1 MTAPGVICAA
11 VLLGCILLRA
21 VRERHLHASMREL
34 FSAATKDGSL
44 KALPAVL
51 IIFYLF
57 FPTVSSLVFQALPS
71 SCDEPFQ
78 SASGVEYS
86 FLTADFEIDCNDL
99 SAYSSVLTLA
109 GIGFCLYTVGVPVL
123 YGLLLRR
130 VRHTLIAHRST
141 PLSEALTFLHRDYE
155 PQYYYWEIVELG
167 RKLFLV
173 GFAAQIRKG
182 SLLQIFVASC
192 VCLVYFMFKQLLSP
206 YKLIEDDY
214 FAVAIESTLTVCFIF
229 ALLLKMNELTA
240 AVVLSME
247 QTQKF
252 QINLFGL
259 GVGLLFCVLIG
270 LALLALVSI
279 QQVTA
284 AARGTQLLPQATP
297 VSVPCLTRARCERQC
312 PSSGSNSRTRRR
324 CSSCHSACTGT
335 SSSHSAHASEH
346 QNPSARPK
354 TGAPVCVLATV
365 SGAPDKT
372 SARPSSD
379 SSALCCRVRQPTSN
393 HCCSKNQKT
402 NYTCP
407 TVADASIFLDVDDL
421 KEIGALEQY
430 VEESSVIMIFVSKG
444 YFTSRSASRA
454 ASNPAEADQRMMP
467 LTLSGPQME
476 QTACASCATPCRRGS
491 RSRQCT
497 IRCEAVPLLR
507 PSRQMSAPLSFTP
520 STTST

>member
-1 MTAPGVICAA
+1 MQCLGLHAFTNKLALMMTAPGVICAA
-11 VLLGCILLRA
+11 VLLGCTLRRA
-21 VRERHLHASMREL
+21 VRERHLYASMREL
-34 FSAATKDGSL
+34 FSAAIKDGSL

-57 FPTVSSLVFQALPS
+57 FPTVSTLVFQALD
-71 SCDEPFQ
+71 CDEPFQ
-78 SASGVEYS
+78 SASGVTYS

-130 VRHTLIAHRST
+130 VRYTLIAHRST

-155 PQYYYWEIVELG
+155 PQYYYWEVVELG

-192 VCLVYFMFKQLLSP
+192 VCLVYFMFKQLMSP

-214 FAVAIESTLTVCFIF
+214 FAVAIESTMTVCFIF

-270 LALLALVSI
+270 LTLLAVVSI

-284 AARGTQLLPQATP
+284 AARGKQLQPQAAP

-335 SSSHSAHASEH
+335 SSSHSAHALEH
-346 QNPSARPK
+346 QNPALGLKRVHRPACLPQYLEHR
-354 TGAPVCVLATV
+354 TRPVR
-365 SGAPDKT
+365 D
-372 SARPSSD
+372 
-379 SSALCCRVRQPTSN
+379 
-393 HCCSKNQKT
+393 H
-402 NYTCP
+402 
-407 TVADASIFLDVDDL
+407 
-421 KEIGALEQY
+421 
-430 VEESSVIMIFVSKG
+430 
-444 YFTSRSASRA
+444 
-454 ASNPAEADQRMMP
+454 
-467 LTLSGPQME
+467 
-476 QTACASCATPCRRGS
+476 
-491 RSRQCT
+491 
-497 IRCEAVPLLR
+497 
-507 PSRQMSAPLSFTP
+507 
-520 STTST
+520 